1 MSSFAKITK
10 HPNDGKYYLARWID
24 DYFAPHV
31 YGVKFPEDDKV
42 YPVDLVEARQ
52 VDNFWK
58 NDVIA
63 AFQYVSGFAGNDDA
77 VITFLN
83 QIEKE
88 YKARWK
94 RDPFRGEGAYLLCEH
109 VVQGGECIYCNLV
122 IEEE

>member
-1 MSSFAKITK
+1 MSSYAKITK
-10 HPNDGKYYLARWID
+10 HPTTGEYHLARWID
-24 DYFAPHV
+24 DYFAPHY
-31 YGVKFPEDDKV
+31 YGVKFPTDEKV

-63 AFQYVSGFAGNDDA
+63 AFQYVSGFGGNDDA

-94 RDPFRGEGAYLLCEH
+94 RDPFRGEGAYLPCEH
-109 VVQGGECIYCNLV
+109 VVRGGECIYCNLV